1 MHKLTYQQTFIS
13 GTIFSAKLSIK
24 LTILSLFLFA
34 VSGCSLLPD
43 QIDVTKDW
51 SANRFYFEAHESMTS
66 GDYEK
71 AIEYFEKLQARF
83 PYDKHSMQ
91 AQIEV
96 IYTYYKWEEPESAI
110 AAADRFIKQHPRHP
124 KVDYVYYMRG
134 LVHYNKGQTIFSKIA
149 PTDPSARDPKAMRE
163 AFQYFSK
170 LVERFPKS
178 KYSAD
183 ARQRMLYTR
192 NKLAEHELHVARF
205 YIGREAFVAAAK
217 RTSYVIENFQK
228 TPAVKLAIEMQIEIY
243 EKMGMEQL
251 AADSRRVYEQNY
263 SSTNSNRVNEGVY
276 MDAIDENLANEI
288 EIQK

>member
-228 TPAVKLAIEMQIEIY
+228 TPAVKLAVEMQIEIY

-263 SSTNSNRVNEGVY
+263 SSANSNRVNEDINI
-276 MDAIDENLANEI
+276 DAIDENLANEI

>member
-251 AADSRRVYEQNY
+251 AADSRRVYKQNY
-263 SSTNSNRVNEGVY
+263 SSANSNRVNEGVY
-276 MDAIDENLANEI
+276 MDDIDENLANEI